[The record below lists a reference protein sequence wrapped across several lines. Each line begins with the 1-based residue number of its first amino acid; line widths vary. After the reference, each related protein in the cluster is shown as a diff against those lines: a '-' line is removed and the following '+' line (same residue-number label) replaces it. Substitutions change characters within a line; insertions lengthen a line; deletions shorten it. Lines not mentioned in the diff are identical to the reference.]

1 MGVYISTHRN
11 FEIIVP
17 AKVTERV
24 YLTLVVGSRKKK
36 TKYRN
41 DV

>member
-1 MGVYISTHRN
+1 MGVYISTHRH

-17 AKVTERV
+17 AEVTERMG
-24 YLTLVVGSRKKK
+24 LTLVVGSRKKI
-36 TKYRN
+36 KYGN